1 MNGRSKGDGMK
12 TIAITGAASGIGA
25 ATARQLES
33 EGHRVIGVDIHKAD
47 ITADLSTPDGR
58 SQAVGQ
64 ILEKSGGRLDGF
76 VPCAGL
82 SALPDRPASLV
93 VSLNYFGSIEMIA
106 ALREALAKSAEASVV
121 GICSNSTT
129 STPGLPM
136 ELVEVLATGDEEA
149 ARALAEKIATENETG
164 WVMGYPASKM
174 ALARWIRTQSV
185 RDEWIGEGINLNAVA
200 PGKTETAMVEEG
212 RAHPI
217 LGPHIDAFP
226 MPVGRGGRAEEIASL
241 ICFLLGPNARF
252 IVGSV
257 FFIDGGTDAQL
268 RANDFPSP
276 MPILPS

>member
-1 MNGRSKGDGMK
+1 MK
-12 TIAITGAASGIGA
+12 TIAITGVASGIGA
-25 ATARQLES
+25 ATAQQLES
-33 EGHRVIGVDIHKAD
+33 EGHRVIGVDIQKAD
-47 ITADLSTPDGR
+47 ITADLSMPGGR
-58 SQAVGQ
+58 SQAVDQ

-93 VSLNYFGSIEMIA
+93 VSLNYFGSVEMITG
-106 ALREALAKSAEASVV
+106 LRGALAKSDGASVV

-136 ELVEVLATGDEEA
+136 ELVEVLGTGDEGA
-149 ARALAEKIATENETG
+149 ARALADKIATANEAG

-174 ALARWIRTQSV
+174 ALAHWIRTESV
-185 RDEWIGEGINLNAVA
+185 RDEWIGQGIHLNAVA
-200 PGKTETAMVEEG
+200 PGKTETAMVAEG
-212 RAHPI
+212 RAHPV

-226 MPVGRGGRAEEIASL
+226 MPVGRDGQAEEIASL
-241 ICFLLGPNARF
+241 ICFLLSSKARF
-252 IVGSV
+252 IVGSI

-276 MPILPS
+276 MPIPSS

>member
-1 MNGRSKGDGMK
+1 MK

-25 ATARQLES
+25 ATAKQLES

-47 ITADLSTPDGR
+47 ITADLSIPAGR
-58 SQAVGQ
+58 SEAVDQ
-64 ILEKSGGRLDGF
+64 ILERSGGRLDGF

-82 SALPDRPASLV
+82 SALPERPSSLV

-106 ALREALAKSAEASVV
+106 GLRVALAKSDEASVV

-129 STPGLPM
+129 STPGLPL

-185 RDEWIGEGINLNAVA
+185 RDEWVGQGIHLNAVA

-276 MPILPS
+276 MPIPAS